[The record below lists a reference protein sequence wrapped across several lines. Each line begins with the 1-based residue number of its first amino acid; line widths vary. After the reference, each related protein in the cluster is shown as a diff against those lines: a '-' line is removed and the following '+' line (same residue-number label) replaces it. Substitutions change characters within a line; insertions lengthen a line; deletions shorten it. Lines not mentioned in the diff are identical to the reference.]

1 MKDINIKA
9 KTIKKEL
16 WIFLVSIL
24 IAFGMNIYAII
35 KYNTEWS
42 ELTSKIHIVILL
54 GLIIYFILLILRGA
68 FLFLKKLGK
77 R

>member
-42 ELTSKIHIVILL
+42 ELISKIHIVILL